1 MAIVHVN
8 RELLTD
14 IVSSLVTY
22 HEVVKDTCCARGICP
37 VAQRVAR
44 IQGVMQRDEQW
55 TNLLLNSSE
64 SAT

>member
-1 MAIVHVN
+1 MATVRVN

-14 IVSSLVTY
+14 LVASLVVY
-22 HEVVKDTCCARGICP
+22 HEVVKDTCCARGDCP
-37 VAQRVAR
+37 VAQRITR